1 MTIRALKPDS
11 FSRGEQIVYILI
23 AFVLFTTEM
32 KSVYRE
38 QDKHNKEQADQRA
51 MENQARK
58 EEHDAFGALIQS
70 GNKLVA
76 SQEQIF
82 GEITGVGSYVY
93 MMPTA
98 PLSSGGKT
106 FEVALIPQF
115 IGVHTIHAV
124 IVSVFGPRGS
134 YTPINYG
141 DMFPHELERPREGKT
156 IRFDDDDKQP
166 ISFAIGISG
175 SNGSFFEELQFRK
188 VGTTWK
194 RMFAIIKQG
203 KPDKIVCSWMETGFS
218 ISAPS
223 KEEKRLWPAGK
234 IIRTDGNNMGM
245 SCK

>member
-1 MTIRALKPDS
+1 
-11 FSRGEQIVYILI
+11 
-23 AFVLFTTEM
+23 
-32 KSVYRE
+32 
-38 QDKHNKEQADQRA
+38 
-51 MENQARK
+51 
-58 EEHDAFGALIQS
+58 
-70 GNKLVA
+70 
-76 SQEQIF
+76 
-82 GEITGVGSYVY
+82 
-93 MMPTA
+93 
-98 PLSSGGKT
+98 
-106 FEVALIPQF
+106 
-115 IGVHTIHAV
+115 
-124 IVSVFGPRGS
+124 
-134 YTPINYG
+134 
-141 DMFPHELERPREGKT
+141 MFPHELERAREGKT

-203 KPDKIVCSWMETGFS
+203 KPDQIVCSWMETGFS